1 MLRTIFASKSISS
14 KCSTAVAPITSNT
27 ATVGESG
34 VLFQI
39 DGRDSVVLLDRVITI
54 EKGRLGKF
62 LGELGDEKALAIAT
76 PSMSTGLH
84 ARWLPHGLVGALCY
98 VPLLAK
104 PFRFEQLLRLLRE
117 PMLPIWMLPI

>member
-1 MLRTIFASKSISS
+1 MLRTIFAPKSISN
-14 KCSTAVAPITSNT
+14 KRSTAVAPITSNT

-54 EKGRLGKF
+54 EKGRPGKF

-76 PSMSTGLH
+76 PSMSTRRSGLSNCSGFC
-84 ARWLPHGLVGALCY
+84 ASRQFENFRWNLLGSVNGEGL
-98 VPLLAK
+98 
-104 PFRFEQLLRLLRE
+104 
-117 PMLPIWMLPI
+117 

>member
-1 MLRTIFASKSISS
+1 MLRTIFAPKSISN

-54 EKGRLGKF
+54 EKGRLCKF
-62 LGELGDEKALAIAT
+62 
-76 PSMSTGLH
+76 
-84 ARWLPHGLVGALCY
+84 
-98 VPLLAK
+98 
-104 PFRFEQLLRLLRE
+104 
-117 PMLPIWMLPI
+117 